1 MDYQFSR
8 PSNFSAIR
16 GNAGIK
22 ITNYASKKS
31 LDGPMYALVHDAY
44 HILPNQFSEGTPGT
58 GIMMRFK
65 ETVPQTSRLVV
76 HTITVDAPS
85 ALDSWNSRQEGNA
98 YTLESKDRG
107 EEWVLQIAEDGS
119 LTVSETNSKQ
129 NYKIVQDKNQ
139 KWCLK

>member
-1 MDYQFSR
+1 
-8 PSNFSAIR
+8 
-16 GNAGIK
+16 
-22 ITNYASKKS
+22 
-31 LDGPMYALVHDAY
+31 
-44 HILPNQFSEGTPGT
+44 
-58 GIMMRFK
+58 MMRFK